1 MRMKNTATIT
11 LPGGFWIDGERHQ
24 EVGLCPLTG
33 RDLEQILEAGR
44 SFSHAERATSVLA
57 RCITHLGPLNP
68 VTSDNVRLL
77 TVGDREA
84 LLLHLRRLTFGDR
97 LDCVLNCPQDGCEEK
112 MGLELAVSNLMLPP
126 YQNARETY
134 EATISDGGKIYH
146 VKFRLPTGCDQEK
159 AARLVESDPQT
170 AAEQLLQSCVLHVS
184 TDGDL
189 PIEGVPSSVKE
200 QLPHIIA
207 ELDPQAEISIN
218 ITCTAC
224 GNVFRTILDAGTYFF
239 GELGSHLSQLYNEVH
254 LLAYHY
260 HWSETE
266 IMSMSTAKRHRYC
279 NLLLNAL
286 SGERQQ

>member
-1 MRMKNTATIT
+1 
-11 LPGGFWIDGERHQ
+11 
-24 EVGLCPLTG
+24 
-33 RDLEQILEAGR
+33 
-44 SFSHAERATSVLA
+44 
-57 RCITHLGPLNP
+57 LNP
-68 VTSDNVRLL
+68 VTSDDVRSL

-84 LLLHLRRLTFGDR
+84 LLLHLRRLTLGDR
-97 LDCVLNCPQDGCEEK
+97 LDCLVNCSHDGCEEK
-112 MGLELAVSNLMLPP
+112 MGLELAVSSLLLSP
-126 YQNARETY
+126 YQKARETH
-134 EATISDGGKIYH
+134 ETTISDNGKIYH
-146 VKFRLPTGCDQEK
+146 VKFRLPTGRDQEK
-159 AARLVESDPQT
+159 AARVAQSDPQT
-170 AAEQLLQSCVLHVS
+170 ATEQLLQSCVLHVS

-239 GELGSHLSQLYNEVH
+239 RELESHLRQLYNEVH

-266 IMSMSTAKRHRYC
+266 IMSMSTVRRHRYC
-279 NLLLNAL
+279 NLLLNTL